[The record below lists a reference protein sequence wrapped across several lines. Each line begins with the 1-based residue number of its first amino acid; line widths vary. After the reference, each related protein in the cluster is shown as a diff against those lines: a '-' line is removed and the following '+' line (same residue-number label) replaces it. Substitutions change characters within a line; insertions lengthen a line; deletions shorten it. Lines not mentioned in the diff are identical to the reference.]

1 MAWYKL
7 TLLPFNQEID
17 NDGLDSICAE
27 LIERGASGTAID
39 LPPEISCF
47 VEGSSP
53 ENLSSLALLARE
65 LGCDVISQ
73 EEVLEQNWT
82 AACPELW
89 EPLTAGAFQVVPVES
104 MSDPR
109 PVPPG
114 ALKIIPGLGF
124 GTGHHP
130 TTNTILSVLGE
141 ISPPQPVTRV
151 LDLGTGSGILAVA
164 AAKLFKAPVVAID
177 IDPMAAANARDNVEI
192 NGATGL
198 VSVSTDPIA
207 SITGTFPLI
216 LANVYGEALIS
227 MSGEITRL
235 ASREGCL
242 LILSGITEL
251 VCGQVTEAF
260 CAGLGWRLERE
271 ISLGGWNSLI
281 LGRP

>member
-1 MAWYKL
+1 
-7 TLLPFNQEID
+7 
-17 NDGLDSICAE
+17 
-27 LIERGASGTAID
+27 
-39 LPPEISCF
+39 
-47 VEGSSP
+47 
-53 ENLSSLALLARE
+53 
-65 LGCDVISQ
+65 
-73 EEVLEQNWT
+73 
-82 AACPELW
+82 
-89 EPLTAGAFQVVPVES
+89 
-104 MSDPR
+104 
-109 PVPPG
+109 
-114 ALKIIPGLGF
+114 
-124 GTGHHP
+124 
-130 TTNTILSVLGE
+130 
-141 ISPPQPVTRV
+141 
-151 LDLGTGSGILAVA
+151 
-164 AAKLFKAPVVAID
+164 
-177 IDPMAAANARDNVEI
+177 MAAANARDNVEI